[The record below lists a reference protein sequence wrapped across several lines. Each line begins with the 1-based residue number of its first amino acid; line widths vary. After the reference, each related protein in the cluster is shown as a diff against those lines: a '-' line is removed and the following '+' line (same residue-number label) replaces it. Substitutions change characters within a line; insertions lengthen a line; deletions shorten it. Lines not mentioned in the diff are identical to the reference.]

1 MATFINVQV
10 LSEYIKRFICENKK
24 SYGVTEQLVTDAIF
38 VSLREDMPHELQF
51 ATFDCVDD
59 ARNEY
64 GNDGLIEGIE
74 ADILLSLTI
83 KGDAVEVEE
92 TDVYGTDDED
102 VDFFANVEIRKID
115 GVEDAV
121 TVRLTDIEEKN

>member
-1 MATFINVQV
+1 MATFINIQV
-10 LSEYIKRFICENKK
+10 LSEYIKRFISENKK
-24 SYGVTEQLVTDAIF
+24 PYGVTEQLVTDAIF

-51 ATFDCVDD
+51 VPFDCVDD

-74 ADILLSLTI
+74 TDILLSLTI

-115 GVEDAV
+115 GVEGAI